1 MNRYYWDYRV
11 EGPTQVPGLFVMET
25 QGGGPMVPPGTYRVK
40 LTVSGR
46 DSTAPLEIRIDPRVK
61 VSQADLEKQYRFG
74 LEVRDRVN
82 QIHTL
87 VKEMRAAR
95 VALQKARDGA
105 NASAVD
111 DMLARIAPIEEEL
124 VQVKST
130 NRSAALV
137 YPIML
142 DAQYGD
148 LGHVAQSAD
157 WAPPAQ
163 VYERFQQYEKQ
174 REELFAR
181 WKGLQSEIASLTE
194 NRHVP
199 ASH

>member
-1 MNRYYWDYRV
+1 M
-11 EGPTQVPGLFVMET
+11 PGET
-25 QGGGPMVPPGTYRVK
+25 
-40 LTVSGR
+40 
-46 DSTAPLEIRIDPRVK
+46 
-61 VSQADLEKQYRFG
+61 

-105 NASAVD
+105 NAGAVD

-174 REELFAR
+174 RKRA
-181 WKGLQSEIASLTE
+181 
-194 NRHVP
+194 H
-199 ASH
+199 H

>member
-1 MNRYYWDYRV
+1 
-11 EGPTQVPGLFVMET
+11 
-25 QGGGPMVPPGTYRVK
+25 
-40 LTVSGR
+40 
-46 DSTAPLEIRIDPRVK
+46 
-61 VSQADLEKQYRFG
+61 
-74 LEVRDRVN
+74 
-82 QIHTL
+82 
-87 VKEMRAAR
+87 MRAAR

-105 NASAVD
+105 NAGAVD

-148 LGHVAQSAD
+148 LGNVAQSAD